1 MTLTI
6 KIWSSSAR
14 SASMDDHLR
23 DVLNEHLKSSSP
35 LPSSHWKQT
44 WKDRY
49 SNQHTGGQDT
59 ATYIFHCL
67 LVVSVYQLLHCNS
80 ILPVSFRQFIDSR
93 RCLIHR
99 AAQLSFLPLFCSR
112 FSFLFFTVSI
122 ADIHMVGLFAVSPR
136 VNELSTWMSVTRSN
150 DSAQAGMPKKMIC
163 SQGTFIC
170 VSIVTFCDDSGYLW
184 LCCSYLLNWTCFF
197 LQQPR
202 KWICMPLAVNCGQI
216 VPITLL

>member
-35 LPSSHWKQT
+35 PPSSHWKQT

-80 ILPVSFRQFIDSR
+80 ILLVSFRQFIDSR

-112 FSFLFFTVSI
+112 FSFLFFTVSV

-136 VNELSTWMSVTRSN
+136 VNELST
-150 DSAQAGMPKKMIC
+150 
-163 SQGTFIC
+163 
-170 VSIVTFCDDSGYLW
+170 
-184 LCCSYLLNWTCFF
+184 
-197 LQQPR
+197 
-202 KWICMPLAVNCGQI
+202 
-216 VPITLL
+216 